1 MKRKMFLLAG
11 MMAISLGLVSA
22 PSSWA
27 NSLTFQDVTFNLY
40 DSGSNTLTLEING
53 VNNASGDWDGIDKL
67 ESFALKDLGV
77 TTLTASAA
85 MTGDGWLQ
93 NTLELNTAGCA
104 GGSSGG
110 FCFYNPGGYTLANN
124 NTFVMNYTGT
134 LDLTAPHLKVLFSGA
149 NQGDGHGSLLS
160 QTVPVPG
167 TALMFGL
174 GMVALFGWHYRSRSQ
189 VSPVNL
195 AV

>member
-1 MKRKMFLLAG
+1 MKGKMFLLAG

-40 DSGSNTLTLEING
+40 DSGGSTLTLEINN
-53 VNNASGDWDGIDKL
+53 VNNASGDWTGIDKL

-77 TTLTASAA
+77 STLTLA
-85 MTGDGWLQ
+85 GWTPST
-93 NTLELNTAGCA
+93 NELNASGCS

-110 FCFYNPGGYTLANN
+110 FCFTYAGGYTLANN
-124 NTFVMNYTGT
+124 NSFVMNYTGT

-149 NQGDGHGSLLS
+149 TQGDGHGNLLS

-174 GMVALFGWHYRSRSQ
+174 GMVGLFGWHYRSRSQ
-189 VSPVNL
+189 VAPVNL